1 MELTL
6 ALLAGE
12 EAGLEAGALGAV
24 GALVV
29 DSGVLD
35 GAMHFVQI
43 VEVLVIKTVETVEL
57 TCVEVLLPDVMVLV
71 TGQVVRVV

>member
-1 MELTL
+1 M
-6 ALLAGE
+6 
-12 EAGLEAGALGAV
+12 
-24 GALVV
+24 V

-57 TCVEVLLPDVMVLV
+57 TCVEVLLPDVIVLV

>member
-1 MELTL
+1 
-6 ALLAGE
+6 
-12 EAGLEAGALGAV
+12 
-24 GALVV
+24 
-29 DSGVLD
+29 
-35 GAMHFVQI
+35 MHFVQI